1 MSTSASSLTLEDALK
16 TIPKPLRQRLIKT
29 YGELKSAFVE
39 GQFDLCGLR
48 AGKFCE
54 IALRVLQNN
63 LTGTYIP
70 FGSKI
75 PNFKNECD
83 RLEQLPSTAGAESL
97 RIVMPRALNFL
108 YTLRNK
114 RGIGH
119 VGGDIDAN
127 EIDAATGVR
136 LADWCLSELIRVVHT
151 LSIEEAQ
158 SLLDSI
164 AERRLPLIWEVHG
177 KKRILESSLDYK
189 SQVLLLLYSQPTT
202 GVPIED
208 LFDWTEHSRK
218 ANFVSSI
225 IRPLHKKRLIEYDRE
240 TEFVFISPTGNKKVE
255 EEILPNISQ

>member
-1 MSTSASSLTLEDALK
+1 MSTNANNLTLEDALK

-29 YGELKSAFVE
+29 YSDLKSAFIE

-54 IALRVLQNN
+54 IVLRVLQNN
-63 LTGTYIP
+63 LTGTYIH

-75 PNFKNECD
+75 PNFKNECEK
-83 RLEQLPSTAGAESL
+83 LEQLPATSGLESL
-97 RIVMPRALNFL
+97 RIVIPRALNFL

-136 LADWCLSELIRVVHT
+136 ISDWCLSELIRVVHK
-151 LSIEEAQ
+151 LSFEEAQ

-164 AERRLPLIWEVHG
+164 AERHIPLIWEVLG
-177 KKRILESSLDYK
+177 KKRILQSSLDYK
-189 SQVLLLLYSQPTT
+189 SQVLLLLYSQPSA
-202 GVPIED
+202 GVLIED
-208 LFDWTEHSRK
+208 LFEWTEHSRK
-218 ANFVSSI
+218 ANFISQVI
-225 IRPLHKKRLIEYDRE
+225 MPLHNQRPVEYDRDSDI
-240 TEFVFISPTGNKKVE
+240 VFISPKGNKKVE
-255 EEILPNISQ
+255 EEILPRVSK